1 MGLNFKFIFFIFLT
15 CILFCLS
22 FCSLKKVAYK
32 TESINLCDLKIQDIP
47 NPKDNFFKQT
57 GNHYQFS
64 GYLYYLIHTLYG
76 IQIKCM
82 DENLDKGPISLS
94 FTANHCNSRSELISK
109 LEQALFETYHIKILK
124 EWYWVE
130 NLNFIIQDTNKL
142 YKNALVNLNNPIEFK
157 PEFRRSS
164 EWMNQLCEGRQP
176 IWNDDILGVLIAAQR
191 QYDPWESLYFD
202 TTMINGHRIKKNRY
216 EKIIQYKPHNNE
228 VLKYETSITYDSLF
242 ASRNTLYCTGIP
254 LGIVG
259 DFKQLKTFM
268 SHELGIW
275 VESTYEK
282 RLKCEIRYV
291 D

>member
-1 MGLNFKFIFFIFLT
+1 M
-15 CILFCLS
+15 
-22 FCSLKKVAYK
+22 
-32 TESINLCDLKIQDIP
+32 
-47 NPKDNFFKQT
+47 
-57 GNHYQFS
+57 
-64 GYLYYLIHTLYG
+64 
-76 IQIKCM
+76 
-82 DENLDKGPISLS
+82 
-94 FTANHCNSRSELISK
+94 FTSAR
-109 LEQALFETYHIKILK
+109 Y
-124 EWYWVE
+124 
-130 NLNFIIQDTNKL
+130 
-142 YKNALVNLNNPIEFK
+142 
-157 PEFRRSS
+157 
-164 EWMNQLCEGRQP
+164 
-176 IWNDDILGVLIAAQR
+176 

-202 TTMINGHRIKKNRY
+202 TTMINGHRIIKNRY
-216 EKIIQYKPHNNE
+216 EKIIQYKSHNNE

>member
-1 MGLNFKFIFFIFLT
+1 MSLKLKFIFFIFLT
-15 CILFCLS
+15 CVLFCLS
-22 FCSLKKVAYK
+22 FCSFKKVAYK
-32 TESINLCDLKIQDIP
+32 TELINICDLKIQDIP
-47 NPKDNFFKQT
+47 NPKDNFFEQT

-82 DENLDKGPISLS
+82 DENLDKGHISLS
-94 FTANHCNSRSELISK
+94 FTTNHFCSRSELISK

-130 NLNFIIQDTNKL
+130 NLNFVIQDTNKL
-142 YKNALVNLNNPIEFK
+142 YKNALVDLKNPFK
-157 PEFRRSS
+157 LKPKFHES
-164 EWMNQLCEGRQP
+164 EDWMNQLCDGRRP
-176 IWNDDILGVLIAAQR
+176 IWNSEILSVLIAAQR

-202 TTMINGHRIKKNRY
+202 TTMINGHRIIKNRY
-216 EKIIQYKPHNNE
+216 EKIIQYKSHNNE

-268 SHELGIW
+268 AYELGIL

-282 RLKCEIRYV
+282 TLKCEIRYV